1 MVKTIAI
8 IGRPNVG
15 KSTLFNRLIGKNK
28 AIVADNPGVTRDYII
43 DSYTDRGFKIELID
57 TAGIEEKNN
66 KNLSKK
72 LKESSE
78 KAIKKADTVI
88 FLVDVR
94 SEITS
99 DDLFLTK
106 LIRKSG
112 KEIILVANKCETV
125 KQDNEA
131 LKFNSF
137 GFGESINI
145 SAEHNRGII
154 DLKSSIYGLIEKNK
168 TNDVEDKFE
177 KDIAIKIAI
186 LGRPNSGKSTLT
198 NYLLQE
204 ERQIVGEISG
214 LTRDTISAE
223 FNWNNKNYVIID
235 TPGLRKKSKI
245 TDDVEK
251 KSSKSSLRTVD
262 NADVSILMIDASVG
276 FDKQDLIISNYIEEK
291 GKPFIL
297 AINKWDIIKDKK
309 NSKNKILD
317 KTLKSLSQFG
327 GASIVFISSKNGDG
341 IEELMETVL
350 KIYNL
355 SFNEISTNKLNSFLE
370 KITSSHMHP
379 THNGREVRFKYITQ
393 IKSNPISF
401 AIFTNKPKAVL
412 ESYKRYILNN
422 LRKEYSLSGVPIRV
436 IYKKTDN
443 PYSKK
448 N

>member
-145 SAEHNRGII
+145 SAEHDRGIV
-154 DLKSSIYGLIEKNK
+154 DLKLSIYGLIEKNK
-168 TNDVEDKFE
+168 ANDVEDKSE

-262 NADVSILMIDASVG
+262 NSDVSILMIDASLG

-341 IEELMETVL
+341 IEELMKTVL

-370 KITSSHMHP
+370 KITSSHTHP
-379 THNGREVRFKYITQ
+379 TQNGREVRFKYITQ

-422 LRKEYSLSGVPIRV
+422 LRKEFSLSGVPIRV
-436 IYKKTDN
+436 MYKKTDN
-443 PYSKK
+443 PYNKK

>member
-8 IGRPNVG
+8 IGRPNFG

-28 AIVADNPGVTRDYII
+28 AIVADNPGVTRDYIVE
-43 DSYTDRGFKIELID
+43 SYIDRGFKIELID

-112 KEIILVANKCETV
+112 KEVILVANKCETV

-131 LKFNSF
+131 LKFISF

-154 DLKSSIYGLIEKNK
+154 DLKSSIYGSIEKNK
-168 TNDVEDKFE
+168 ANDVKDKFE

-262 NADVSILMIDASVG
+262 NSDVSILMIDASVG

-341 IEELMETVL
+341 IEELMKTVL

-370 KITSSHMHP
+370 KITSSHTHP
-379 THNGREVRFKYITQ
+379 TQNGREVRFKYITQ

-422 LRKEYSLSGVPIRV
+422 LRKEFSLSGVPIRV
-436 IYKKTDN
+436 MYKKTDN
-443 PYSKK
+443 PYNKK

>member
-1 MVKTIAI
+1 
-8 IGRPNVG
+8 
-15 KSTLFNRLIGKNK
+15 
-28 AIVADNPGVTRDYII
+28 
-43 DSYTDRGFKIELID
+43 
-57 TAGIEEKNN
+57 
-66 KNLSKK
+66 
-72 LKESSE
+72 
-78 KAIKKADTVI
+78 
-88 FLVDVR
+88 
-94 SEITS
+94 
-99 DDLFLTK
+99 
-106 LIRKSG
+106 
-112 KEIILVANKCETV
+112 
-125 KQDNEA
+125 
-131 LKFNSF
+131 
-137 GFGESINI
+137 
-145 SAEHNRGII
+145 
-154 DLKSSIYGLIEKNK
+154 
-168 TNDVEDKFE
+168 
-177 KDIAIKIAI
+177 
-186 LGRPNSGKSTLT
+186 
-198 NYLLQE
+198 
-204 ERQIVGEISG
+204 
-214 LTRDTISAE
+214 
-223 FNWNNKNYVIID
+223 
-235 TPGLRKKSKI
+235 
-245 TDDVEK
+245 
-251 KSSKSSLRTVD
+251 
-262 NADVSILMIDASVG
+262 MIDASVG

-370 KITSSHMHP
+370 KITSSHTHP
-379 THNGREVRFKYITQ
+379 TQNGREVRFKYIAQ

>member
-28 AIVADNPGVTRDYII
+28 AIVADNPGVTRDYIV
-43 DSYTDRGFKIELID
+43 DSYIDRGFNIELID

-72 LKESSE
+72 LKESSK

-112 KEIILVANKCETV
+112 KDIILVANKCETV

-168 TNDVEDKFE
+168 ANDVEDKFE

-262 NADVSILMIDASVG
+262 NSDVSILMIDASVG

-370 KITSSHMHP
+370 KITSSHTHP
-379 THNGREVRFKYITQ
+379 TQNGREVRFKYITQ

-436 IYKKTDN
+436 MYKKTDN

-448 N
+448 Y

>member
-28 AIVADNPGVTRDYII
+28 AIVADNPGVTRDYIV
-43 DSYTDRGFKIELID
+43 DSYIDRGFNIELID

-72 LKESSE
+72 LKESSK

-112 KEIILVANKCETV
+112 KKVILVANKCETV

-168 TNDVEDKFE
+168 ANDVEDKSD

-223 FNWNNKNYVIID
+223 FHWNNKKYIIID

-245 TDDVEK
+245 TDEVEK

-262 NADVSILMIDASVG
+262 NSDVSILMIDASVG

-297 AINKWDIIKDKK
+297 VINKWDIIKDKK

-370 KITSSHMHP
+370 RVTSSHAHP
-379 THNGREVRFKYITQ
+379 TQNGREIRFKYITQ

-436 IYKKTDN
+436 LYKKTDN

>member
-1 MVKTIAI
+1 M
-8 IGRPNVG
+8 
-15 KSTLFNRLIGKNK
+15 
-28 AIVADNPGVTRDYII
+28 
-43 DSYTDRGFKIELID
+43 
-57 TAGIEEKNN
+57 
-66 KNLSKK
+66 
-72 LKESSE
+72 
-78 KAIKKADTVI
+78 
-88 FLVDVR
+88 
-94 SEITS
+94 
-99 DDLFLTK
+99 
-106 LIRKSG
+106 
-112 KEIILVANKCETV
+112 
-125 KQDNEA
+125 
-131 LKFNSF
+131 
-137 GFGESINI
+137 
-145 SAEHNRGII
+145 
-154 DLKSSIYGLIEKNK
+154 IEKNK

-370 KITSSHMHP
+370 KITSSHTHP
-379 THNGREVRFKYITQ
+379 TQNGREVRFKYITQ

>member
-168 TNDVEDKFE
+168 ANNVEDKFE

-223 FNWNNKNYVIID
+223 FQWNNKNYVIID

-327 GASIVFISSKNGDG
+327 GASIVFISSKSGDG
-341 IEELMETVL
+341 IKELMETVL

-370 KITSSHMHP
+370 KITSSHTHP
-379 THNGREVRFKYITQ
+379 TQNGREVRFKYITQ